1 MCYNY
6 AMQELNE
13 IIANNICLYRKQ
25 KHLTQAELGEM
36 VNFSDK
42 SISKW
47 EKGESLPDIVTLK
60 KLCDI
65 FGITLNDLASMQVQ
79 KKENKNKSKKL
90 LITLLSV
97 GLVWL
102 IATTVFVVLL
112 LAFPGVQKSWMCYI
126 YALPVSAIVL
136 VVFSALWAKPI
147 WQFLSSTILIW
158 TTLVSICLSI
168 SDIWYLLLI
177 GAPLEILLFLL
188 FVLKKK

>member
-1 MCYNY
+1 MFKRNY
-6 AMQELNE
+6 IRSAIQRVRLGALEVKTPPFSGL
-13 IIANNICLYRKQ
+13 CKQ
-25 KHLTQAELGEM
+25 GER
-36 VNFSDK
+36 
-42 SISKW
+42 
-47 EKGESLPDIVTLK
+47 
-60 KLCDI
+60 
-65 FGITLNDLASMQVQ
+65 
-79 KKENKNKSKKL
+79 NKNKNKKL

-136 VVFSALWAKPI
+136 VVFSVLWAKPI